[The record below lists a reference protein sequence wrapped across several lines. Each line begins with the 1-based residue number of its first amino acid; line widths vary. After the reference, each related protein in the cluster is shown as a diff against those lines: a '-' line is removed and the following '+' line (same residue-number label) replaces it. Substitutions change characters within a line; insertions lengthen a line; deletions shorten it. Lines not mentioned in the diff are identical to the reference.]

1 MHEGEP
7 PTLDWP
13 LDESPRKELSV
24 SLQSMANLEKSFTKE
39 RPRSAASSVGESVCP
54 VCSREFKMRCH
65 MVVHLRSAHGVDP
78 ATFLDMPQSRNRQG
92 LQKGRAKHTTS
103 RVKAVHKRHRELARK
118 AAAERAAQHQ
128 LPKAAAAVATVGT
141 VSKAST
147 PKAKKPKPGGS
158 AQQPSSSQQVTGGSS
173 SKAALSCQ
181 CCGRVFDSLRGL
193 LKHEQVH
200 HQVQAVNKPL
210 YKCFRCGSIYKYFGG
225 LVRHRLTCTKAA
237 TKPKA
242 PGAEAYKCN
251 KCGAVFDNQVSLS
264 RHMGSHTRKARAASG
279 SQVPCQCN
287 LQSCKVCRW
296 HEKASGDVADN
307 SDAGSFY
314 RCYLCPRV
322 FCTKEKMTNHLI
334 RKHITIP
341 N

>member
-1 MHEGEP
+1 MLNFKTKYSGIRQSQCRGDLLLPSMHEGEP

-158 AQQPSSSQQVTGGSS
+158 AQQPSSSQQVTGTTSS
-173 SKAALSCQ
+173 VGLSPHSRSTGASKP
-181 CCGRVFDSLRGL
+181 VD
-193 LKHEQVH
+193 
-200 HQVQAVNKPL
+200 P
-210 YKCFRCGSIYKYFGG
+210 
-225 LVRHRLTCTKAA
+225 
-237 TKPKA
+237 
-242 PGAEAYKCN
+242 
-251 KCGAVFDNQVSLS
+251 
-264 RHMGSHTRKARAASG
+264 
-279 SQVPCQCN
+279 
-287 LQSCKVCRW
+287 
-296 HEKASGDVADN
+296 
-307 SDAGSFY
+307 
-314 RCYLCPRV
+314 
-322 FCTKEKMTNHLI
+322 TKEASLEVA
-334 RKHITIP
+334 
-341 N
+341 